1 MPQRAAVNKYKEN
14 SIASATPE
22 ELTLM
27 LYNGSLK
34 FMNIGKDAIEK
45 NDYQRK
51 NDALLRA
58 QQIITELQA
67 SLNMDYEIS
76 EEMDSLYMFINEK
89 LIDANI
95 NKSTKDIDEA
105 MEIMMG
111 IREAWKEVIKEIR
124 QKSY

>member
-1 MPQRAAVNKYKEN
+1 MPQRALKKYKEN
-14 SIASATPE
+14 SITSATPE
-22 ELTLM
+22 ELTMM

-45 NDYQRK
+45 NDFQRK

-58 QQIITELQA
+58 QQIVTELQA

-76 EEMDSLYMFINEK
+76 EEMDALYRFINEK
-89 LIDANI
+89 LMEANI
-95 NKSTKDIDEA
+95 NKSTQEIDEA
-105 MEIMMG
+105 MEIM
-111 IREAWKEVIKEIR
+111 REMRDAWGEVIKQIR

>member
-1 MPQRAAVNKYKEN
+1 MPQRALNKYKEN
-14 SIASATPE
+14 SITSATPE
-22 ELTLM
+22 ELTMM

-45 NDYQRK
+45 NDFQRK

-58 QQIITELQA
+58 QQIVTELQA

-76 EEMDSLYMFINEK
+76 EEMDALYRFINEK
-89 LIDANI
+89 LMEANI
-95 NKSTKDIDEA
+95 NKSTKEIDEA

-111 IREAWKEVIKEIR
+111 MRDAWREVIKQIR